1 MTEEQAFRE
10 LIRQVR
16 DGDENAAAELVRQY
30 EPEIRRAVRVR
41 LTDPQM
47 QRLFDSMDICQS
59 VLANFFDRVTQGQ
72 FDLREPGQL
81 LRLLVTMARHK
92 LVDEARMQQ
101 AGRRDLRR
109 TAGNP
114 CRLESVAATDGT
126 PSQIVAD
133 QELAEQ
139 LRANLSDEERYL
151 ADQRVLGRDW
161 AEIAAELGCNAE
173 ALRKKLARAIER
185 VTRQLGMEMH

>member
-1 MTEEQAFRE
+1 
-10 LIRQVR
+10 
-16 DGDENAAAELVRQY
+16 VRQY

-59 VLANFFDRVTQGQ
+59 VLANFFDRVGHGQ
-72 FDLREPGQL
+72 FDLDEPGQL

-92 LVDEARMQQ
+92 LVDQARKHQ
-101 AGRRDLRR
+101 AGCRDLRR

-114 CRLESVAATDGT
+114 RRLESVAAAEST

-139 LRANLSDEERYL
+139 LRASLSDEERYL

-161 AEIAAELGCNAE
+161 AEIAAELGCTAE
-173 ALRKKLARAIER
+173 AL
-185 VTRQLGMEMH
+185 